1 MNAKEA
7 LVFKR
12 AGLLAAALALA
23 AFAAP
28 AAVAQMVTV
37 TGTVTMKDGGP
48 LADVQV
54 VAAGAKDGGG
64 TRKVKTGKDGAYK
77 LPFLKMGR
85 YQITAHKEGLI
96 MFTVA
101 FEIKS
106 GNGQVVSKNAGE
118 LGPKQEMPEVSFP
131 PSASCTYDF
140 VMVPENYYAG
150 VLTGPEAEQMNT
162 MINDANRLTQDG
174 KFAESNA
181 VVDQVLAKIPKALG
195 PLYLKG
201 INEAGLKNWD
211 SAEKYLKLA
220 IEADPKFV
228 GPRGALA
235 DVCYRKGDKAQAV
248 NWYDEE
254 IKIAP
259 DAIPVMLNRAAL
271 LDEMGRKDDALAAY
285 QAILEKSPT
294 EASAYTSIATIYT
307 DKGQE
312 DKAIEILQ
320 KMEQVAKPDA
330 KAWFNI
336 GANFSNAD
344 KLDRAEQAYRKAL
357 ELDPN
362 LAEANREMGYIAL
375 RKGDNATA
383 VALLENYLGARP
395 NADDAP
401 AMKILIDKAKGA
413 TAQPAAPEPKPAKKP
428 AGRK

>member
-1 MNAKEA
+1 
-7 LVFKR
+7 VFKR
-12 AGLLAAALALA
+12 AGLFAAAVALA
-23 AFAAP
+23 AFAVPSAF
-28 AAVAQMVTV
+28 AQMVAISGKV
-37 TGTVTMKDGGP
+37 VLKDGGP
-48 LADVQV
+48 IADAQII
-54 VAAGAKDGGG
+54 AAGAKDSGG
-64 TRKVKTGKDGAYK
+64 TRKVKTDKDGIYK
-77 LPFLKMGR
+77 LPFLKFGT
-85 YQITAHKEGLI
+85 YKITAHKEGLI
-96 MFTVA
+96 IYTVTY
-101 FEIKS
+101 EIQNR
-106 GNGQVVSKNAGE
+106 GGQVLQKNAGE
-118 LGPKQEMPEVSFP
+118 LGPKQEMPEVNIPISTVSTF
-131 PSASCTYDF
+131 DF
-140 VMVPENYYAG
+140 VMVPENFYAG
-150 VLTGPEAEQMNT
+150 VLTGPEAEQLNAL
-162 MINDANRLTQDG
+162 INDANRLTQDG

-181 VVDQVLAKIPKALG
+181 VVDQVLAKVPKALG

-201 INEAGLKNWD
+201 INESGLKNWD

-235 DVCYRKGDKAQAV
+235 DVCYRKGDKAQAI

-254 IKIAP
+254 LKVAP
-259 DAIPVMLNRAAL
+259 DAVPVMINRAAL

-285 QAILEKSPT
+285 QAILDKSPT
-294 EASAYTSIATIYT
+294 EAAAYTSMATIYT

-357 ELDPN
+357 ELDPS

-395 NADDAP
+395 NADDAA
-401 AMKILIDKAKGA
+401 AMKSLIDKAKGA
-413 TAQPAAPEPKPAKKP
+413 AAQPAAPAAPEPKPAKKP